1 MFTGIIETM
10 GQVRAVEAQGTN
22 LDFWIQSPITPEL
35 KVDQSVAHNGVC
47 LTVVELRGDEYRVTA
62 VEETLRKTNL
72 GLWKAGDK
80 VNIERS
86 LRVGDRLDGHFVQGH
101 VDATATCIEKQTLE
115 GSWLFRFRFP
125 ASFAPLVI
133 EKGSACINGVSLTVF
148 DAGTDTCTVT
158 IIPYTYTHTN
168 FQDIREGSIVNMEFD
183 VLGKYL
189 LRKEELKNKA
199 PEQVEARH

>member
-10 GQVRAVEAQGTN
+10 GHIRAVEAQGTN
-22 LDFWIQSPITPEL
+22 LDFWIHSSITSEL
-35 KVDQSVAHNGVC
+35 KIDQSVAHNGVC

-62 VEETLRKTNL
+62 VEETLKKTNL
-72 GLWKAGDK
+72 GSWKAGDK

-125 ASFAPLVI
+125 ASFASLII

-148 DAGTDTCTVT
+148 DAGADTCTVT

-168 FQDIREGSIVNMEFD
+168 FQDIEAGSIVNIEFD

-189 LRKEELKNKA
+189 LRKEELKNA
-199 PEQVEARH
+199 G